1 MATALTNQL
10 FSRLRRVRHLTQ
22 QGFTLLELLVA
33 VLIGG
38 IITSALLFLVI
49 EMLRVNNREESLT
62 QTQQNMRR
70 AVDFMTRDL
79 GEAVFVYSNFTGG
92 GATYDLLAQLDDEPT
107 GTPVLA
113 FWRLDPLSD
122 DDVNDLNTFC
132 PTQTGDV
139 QEECE
144 ALLVRQATYTLV
156 AYFHETNAANDIWEG
171 ASRIIRYQLPA
182 YSVISTTALTRNQ
195 GYADPTLPVPGIT
208 PATFN
213 SFDNWQKAADGANTN
228 GSSSVLTD
236 YVNVVD
242 TAATTA
248 CPTLPTAANASYVRT
263 PADDDSFYTCVTQPN
278 NQVANS
284 QDVNKSVILY
294 LQGNASRRDPNRV
307 IGVSESSSLPKL
319 ESQVLI
325 RGVIQNRP
333 L

>member
-1 MATALTNQL
+1 MTTALTNRL
-10 FSRLRRVRHLTQ
+10 FRRLRRVRYLTQ

-33 VLIGG
+33 VLIGS

-49 EMLRVNNREESLT
+49 EMLQVNNREESLT

-70 AVDFMTRDL
+70 AIDFMTRDL

-92 GATYDLLAQLDDEPT
+92 GTYDLLAQLDDEPT

-132 PTQTGDV
+132 PAQTGAV

-156 AYFHETNAANDIWEG
+156 VYFHETNAANDIWEG

-182 YSVISTTALTRNQ
+182 YSVISTTALTRNP
-195 GYADPTLPVPGIT
+195 GYADPTLPVPGVT
-208 PATFN
+208 PTTFN
-213 SFDNWQKAADGANTN
+213 SFGNWQKAADGVNTDGN
-228 GSSSVLTD
+228 SSVLTD

-248 CPTLPTAANASYVRT
+248 CPTLPAGASASYVRT
-263 PADDDSFYTCVTQPN
+263 PTDDDSFYACVTQPN
-278 NQVANS
+278 NQTNS
-284 QDVNKSVILY
+284 QEVNKSVILY